1 MIIMGIYLAAG
12 SSTRMGTNKLALKLG
27 NKALG
32 SWGLEKALD
41 SRLQEV
47 ILLSTAANCFDF
59 SGQSTK
65 KLTHIKV
72 NSLQPSHSLSL
83 TTGIEYANTLQ
94 SDAVVIILADQPFIT
109 TNMINDLIDLFI
121 KNPSCPFVASSF
133 QGCIQPPIL
142 IAKKL
147 FPDVLLIKGD
157 YGAKHI
163 LKKSLNKGILAPFYD
178 EKLFVDID
186 QKKDYLFWK
195 SKIEGNM

>member
-1 MIIMGIYLAAG
+1 MKITGIYLAAG

-32 SWGLEKALD
+32 NWGLEKALD

-47 ILLSTAANCFDF
+47 ILLSTAANSFEL
-59 SGQSTK
+59 SGQCTK
-65 KLTHIKV
+65 KFTHIEV
-72 NSLQPSHSLSL
+72 NSLNPSQSLSL
-83 TTGIEYANTLQ
+83 KTGIEYANTA
-94 SDAVVIILADQPFIT
+94 DAVVILLADQPFIT

-121 KNPSCPFVASSF
+121 KNPSCSFVASSF

-147 FPDVLLIKGD
+147 FPDVLLIQGD
-157 YGAKHI
+157 RGAKHI
-163 LKKSLNKGILAPFYD
+163 LRKSLNKGILAPFYE

-195 SKIEGNM
+195 TQIEGNR